1 MKDVYL
7 YFADD
12 FNPVKASTTTADQ
25 LVTINNGA
33 PFVDMPATP
42 ITLAE
47 AQAGEGWLHEGAC
60 VLTLDA
66 AHKDGGGDDHLFGTH
81 YGTVVDDQAD
91 IVVSPYAVEY
101 AEGTGDGDFTI
112 RTVAQDPV
120 YGITQSSTA
129 GENGFKLTLKKP
141 YSGGQAF
148 VIPSSS
154 ILNVYAGGG
163 DTQTLI
169 ALRPTLTND
178 SGDVD
183 TITLTHTADEQ
194 KRVAE
199 SLADVITNP
208 RNQGKLIKWCDL
220 FFGNPANDVGVVNIG
235 VSWDS

>member
-7 YFADD
+7 YFSDD

-25 LVTINNGA
+25 LATINNGA
-33 PFVDMPATP
+33 PFVDMPSVP

-91 IVVSPYAVEY
+91 ITVSPYAVEY

-120 YGITQSSTA
+120 YGITQSTTA

-141 YSGGQAF
+141 FGGGSAF

-154 ILNVYAGGG
+154 ILNVYAGTA
-163 DTQTLI
+163 TQTLI
-169 ALRPTLTND
+169 ALRPTVTND
-178 SGDVD
+178 TGDVD
-183 TITLTHTADEQ
+183 TITLTHTSGEQ

-199 SLADVITNP
+199 SLSNVLTNP

-220 FFGNPANDVGVVNIG
+220 FHGNPSTDAGVVSIG